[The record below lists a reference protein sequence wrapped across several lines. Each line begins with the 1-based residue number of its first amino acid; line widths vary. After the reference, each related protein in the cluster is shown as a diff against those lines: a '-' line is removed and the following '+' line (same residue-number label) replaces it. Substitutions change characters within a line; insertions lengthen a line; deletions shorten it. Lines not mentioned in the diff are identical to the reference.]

1 VVAQISERAPAD
13 AAHHTGPMASLRRG
27 LAAGVLVASIL
38 PVLYLGPSLLR
49 APLKLA
55 RELHTD
61 VQRLVA
67 RPEVHAR
74 AKGPA
79 PR

>member
-1 VVAQISERAPAD
+1 MVAQITDRAPAG
-13 AAHHTGPMASLRRG
+13 ASHHAGPVASLRRG

-74 AKGPA
+74 AKGA
-79 PR
+79 VPR